1 MSSFR
6 AYESFLVDIG
16 TSVAGWKLQFETTLT
31 DNDWQIFDS
40 TEDWTEFIPPA
51 TEDIGIPYGN
61 GVLRV
66 YFTATTV
73 RFEPRLRFEE
83 NQGSVWQIRSS
94 STTTSSSS
102 SYNMSLT
109 IDGVT
114 WTQANDVSPY
124 TQDTRTESLYNT
136 LVADVA
142 SYPTGRD
149 AYNYVLRTDVS
160 PNVIEFTRIDPS
172 TDNQLPLSDSSS
184 GLVVTRLE
192 TSISPSK
199 TLPFRPYTQGYT
211 NGTYTVNI
219 DLASGFIYYLSIF
232 DRSVVLAT
240 KTTTAYYGPIAGTW
254 IDNQLARDQT
264 PEGLV
269 PVELYIVD
277 ASDRNS
283 TNYKFDII
291 SSHSIGYYSVL
302 IDEYVTPESY
312 PILDSSPTYYAS
324 VLKLPFGKMTP
335 SDLGKLSMILPRE
348 QKYFNFD
355 GFAHAGGVNLYYG
368 ILLAPVYPI
377 VNVEIFKGYFAY
389 EQSGRGWAAETT
401 TSFLENVYMYTGTAT
416 DESLHLAR
424 IVDVT
429 TDATS
434 NASDIATSI
443 AVSDTSLFPT
453 SGTIIVNNEIIQ
465 YTSKTATTFSG
476 LSRAQ
481 YGTAAGEITTG
492 DTVYATNW
500 FVKINDGA
508 ILAGTTKP
516 TAQ

>member
-1 MSSFR
+1 MSAFL
-6 AYESFLVDIG
+6 AYESYLVDIG
-16 TSVAGWKLQFETTLT
+16 TSVADWKTQFETSLT
-31 DNDWQIFDS
+31 TQGWQIFDS
-40 TEDWTEFIPPA
+40 TDDWTEFIPPVGQP
-51 TEDIGIPYGN
+51 IGIPYGN

-83 NQGSVWQIRSS
+83 NQSSVWHIRNAN
-94 STTTSSSS
+94 TTTSSNS

-114 WTQANDVSPY
+114 WTQANTVSPY
-124 TQDTRTESLYNT
+124 TQDTRTEALYNT

-142 SYPTGRD
+142 SYPDGRD
-149 AYNYVLRTDVS
+149 AYNYVLRTDMS

-172 TDNQLPLSDSSS
+172 TDNQLPLVDSSVN
-184 GLVVTRLE
+184 LTVTRVE
-192 TSISPSK
+192 TSLSPSK
-199 TLPFRPYTQGYT
+199 TSPFRPYTFPFT
-211 NGTYTVNI
+211 NGNYSVNI

-232 DRSVVLAT
+232 DRSIVLAT
-240 KTTTAYYGPIAGTW
+240 KTTTAYYGPVAGTW

-264 PEGLV
+264 PDGLV
-269 PVELYIVD
+269 PVELYVVD

-283 TNYKFDII
+283 TSYRFDII
-291 SSHSIGYYSVL
+291 PSHSIGYYSVTT
-302 IDEYVTPESY
+302 DEQVSPESY
-312 PILDSSPTYYAS
+312 PLLASSSSYYAS
-324 VLKLPFGKMTP
+324 VAKLPFGKMTP
-335 SDLGKLSMILPRE
+335 SDLGKLSMLLPRE
-348 QKYFNFD
+348 HQYFNFD
-355 GFAHAGGVNLYYG
+355 GLAYAGGVNVYYG

-377 VNVEIFKGYFAY
+377 VNVEIFKGYFAS

-401 TSFLENVYMYTGTAT
+401 SSFLEDIYMYTATAT

-429 TDATS
+429 TAATS
-434 NASDIATSI
+434 DASDIATSI

-481 YGTAAGEITTG
+481 YGTAAGAITTG
-492 DTVYATNW
+492 DIVYATNW